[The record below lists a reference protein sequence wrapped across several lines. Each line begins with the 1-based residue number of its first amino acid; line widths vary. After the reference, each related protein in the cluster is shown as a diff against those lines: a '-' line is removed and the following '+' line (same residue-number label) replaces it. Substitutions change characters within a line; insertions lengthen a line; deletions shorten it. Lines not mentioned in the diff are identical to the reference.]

1 MNAKSHSRRRR
12 PALIVA
18 SSATALLA
26 VMGTAAAAPVPVA
39 GSASAAAAP
48 NRVKQLTMA
57 AMRDAHGNYVEAVPP
72 AQSTYVPNI
81 AAATSRSRTRAQHIL
96 DGVNQFCRNHT
107 AKGIQANWR
116 PGTSKS
122 KPTHYFSPQPDSQ
135 GVKPGNPAAALVY
148 DGRLGGVMF
157 TGSPLPWLGSIPRAH
172 VHDVTMAM
180 GTMGSSEMV
189 HVYCNSS
196 LKAAFTPNRV
206 LGVKAATIALRLK
219 IRPAVMDLNERQLRE
234 VRTRVR
240 HYAGD
245 RLAPV
250 YPTGTST
257 GGGPDPV
264 LQAMRTEI
272 RHSLMILHERNLRGV
287 WHLMQSY

>member
-1 MNAKSHSRRRR
+1 MNARSQSHRFR
-12 PALIVA
+12 PVLVAA
-18 SSATALLA
+18 SSATALLT
-26 VMGTAAAAPVPVA
+26 VMGTAAAAPLPGTTAAHAIAPAHAKQWAMEVMRD
-39 GSASAAAAP
+39 GSG
-48 NRVKQLTMA
+48 NRVET
-57 AMRDAHGNYVEAVPP
+57 VPP
-72 AQSTYVPNI
+72 AQSTYVPNV
-81 AAATSRSRTRAQHIL
+81 AAATSRARTRAQNIL
-96 DGVNQFCRNHT
+96 DGVNRFCRNHT
-107 AKGIQANWR
+107 AKGIKANWR

-135 GVKPGNPAAALVY
+135 GVKPGNPAAALIY
-148 DGRLGGVMF
+148 DGRLGGLMF

-172 VHDVTMAM
+172 LHDMSMAM

-189 HVYCNSS
+189 HVYCSTS
-196 LKAAFTPNRV
+196 LKQAFTPNRV

-234 VRTRVR
+234 VRARVR
-240 HYAGD
+240 HFAGD

-257 GGGPDPV
+257 DGGPDPV

-272 RHSLMILHERNLRGV
+272 RLSLMILHERQLRRV